1 MAVKFISVKCP
12 DCGASLDIEEGR
24 TQFFCT
30 YCGAKVL
37 VNNEN
42 EFVYRHIDEAGIK
55 QAETDRIIKLK
66 QMEIAEK
73 KRASAEKT
81 KVLKIII
88 SLILAVVGIVIMVVG
103 CLLGEDTGPTVLL
116 SFFCGS
122 FLLLGVLCI
131 WTYSEDKED
140 DDYGDKVKVP
150 SYISEYE
157 KKSYAAIEAILRSAG
172 FTNIRCVP
180 LNDLTTGILKK
191 PDMVDS
197 ITINGH
203 EITSGGKKY
212 SPDASVVISYHSFSG
227 R

>member
-24 TQFFCT
+24 TQAFCT

-42 EFVYRHIDEAGIK
+42 EFVYRRIDEAGIK

-103 CLLGEDTGPTVLL
+103 CLLGEDTGYT

-140 DDYGDKVKVP
+140 DDYGDYGDKVKVP
-150 SYISEYE
+150 SSISEYE

-172 FTNIRCVP
+172 FTNIRCIP
-180 LNDLTTGILKK
+180 LNDLTIGILKK

>member
-24 TQFFCT
+24 TQAFCT

-42 EFVYRHIDEAGIK
+42 EFVYRRIDEAGIK

-88 SLILAVVGIVIMVVG
+88 SLILAVVGIVMTVVG
-103 CLLGEDTGPTVLL
+103 CLLEYATGDTYMIEVFG
-116 SFFCGS
+116 
-122 FLLLGVLCI
+122 LLLFMVAVCI
-131 WTYSEDKED
+131 WVDSKDKEDD
-140 DDYGDKVKVP
+140 DDYGDKV
-150 SYISEYE
+150 
-157 KKSYAAIEAILRSAG
+157 
-172 FTNIRCVP
+172 
-180 LNDLTTGILKK
+180 
-191 PDMVDS
+191 
-197 ITINGH
+197 
-203 EITSGGKKY
+203 
-212 SPDASVVISYHSFSG
+212 
-227 R
+227 